1 MGKKKASIFTVAESV
16 DHWLDVHCHIPILT
30 TSDEGGPVQ
39 VDSGRGVTAQI
50 RPSPLIALPAE
61 ANRLTPLPAQLVA
74 GPSYRLTDSPI
85 AEPPAGV
92 AGLPETSEA
101 EIPLDQTLEELDPR
115 TEATLE
121 AFWAL
126 LAELG
131 YEPV

>member
-1 MGKKKASIFTVAESV
+1 M
-16 DHWLDVHCHIPILT
+16 
-30 TSDEGGPVQ
+30 
-39 VDSGRGVTAQI
+39 DSGRGVTAQI
-50 RPSPLIALPAE
+50 QPTPLIALPAE
-61 ANRLTPLPAQLVA
+61 ANRLTPLPAQLVV
-74 GPSYRLTDSPI
+74 GPSYRLTDSPR
-85 AEPPAGV
+85 AEPPVGV
-92 AGLPETSEA
+92 AGLHETSEA